1 MTMDVHHMIPFIR
14 NDVVFQYFTMLSQS
28 SLSSEFTEQ
37 KYLNT
42 YISYVVQKA
51 FDFSDKEYSFVKTHM
66 GNGKMIEA
74 IINSIEEGRL
84 PLPGE
89 IVKYVES
96 YMNSI
101 E

>member
-1 MTMDVHHMIPFIR
+1 MQNGSVMEHLMLFWRQDV
-14 NDVVFQYFTMLSQS
+14 L
-28 SLSSEFTEQ
+28 
-37 KYLNT
+37 
-42 YISYVVQKA
+42 ISGCLVCKKLKA
-51 FDFSDKEYSFVKTHM
+51 CKNFSFVKTHM

-84 PLPGE
+84 PFPGE

>member
-1 MTMDVHHMIPFIR
+1 MNLVTVVVICLIPDNI
-14 NDVVFQYFTMLSQS
+14 T
-28 SLSSEFTEQ
+28 Q
-37 KYLNT
+37 KIDMNT
-42 YISYVVQKA
+42 LTHRECAY
-51 FDFSDKEYSFVKTHM
+51 DFSNKEYSFVKTHM

-84 PLPGE
+84 PLPEE

-101 E
+101 VFIV